1 MIKLY
6 IYNEKR
12 RRKKMGVEVLD
23 VRDIMT
29 PQVVTADEETPISKI
44 SKDMEISGIG
54 CVVITSKGKP
64 AGIITDRDIA
74 IKVIIGNMRPSEIT
88 AKEVM
93 ASPLTTIEPDASV
106 EKACELLAEKGIR
119 RLPVIEEDMLVGIIS
134 VRNILS
140 RNPTCVSKFYPATE

>member
-1 MIKLY
+1 
-6 IYNEKR
+6 
-12 RRKKMGVEVLD
+12 MGVEVLD

-74 IKVIIGNMRPSEIT
+74 IKVIIGNRRPSEIK

-93 ASPLTTIEPDASV
+93 DSPLITIEPDASV

-140 RNPTCVSKFYPATE
+140 RNPTCVSKFYPTTE

>member
-1 MIKLY
+1 
-6 IYNEKR
+6 
-12 RRKKMGVEVLD
+12 MGVEVLD

-29 PQVVTADEETPISKI
+29 PQVVTEDEETPISKI
-44 SKDMEISGIG
+44 SKDMEVSGIG
-54 CVVITSKGKP
+54 SVVITSKGKP

-74 IKVIIGNMRPSEIT
+74 IKVIMENKRPDEIK
-88 AKEVM
+88 AKDIM
-93 ASPLTTIEPDASV
+93 ASPLTTIEPEASV

-140 RNPTCVSKFYPATE
+140 RNPTCVSKFYPITE